1 MSRQRLGEI
10 LLVGLF
16 LVVGAL
22 AWWLRLGPTLRVDGA
37 PLASLSQQLGPWQ
50 GIDLP
55 LDSGVE
61 AILRADVNVQRAYQH
76 TFGDTVWLYIGYYGT
91 ERGGTPEHTPAACYR
106 AQGWRI
112 EERRTLEVAPER
124 GLHVNEYVVEKD
136 GRRDLVHFW
145 FRSHRRTGILGNS
158 DRMLD
163 HLLGRLFDQR
173 ADGSLVRVSGVLDGD
188 LEDVRA
194 RLIDLAI
201 RIDEA
206 LDSHWPGE
214 LPVDEAELQRVS
226 ATKLTSS
233 AAPR

>member
-1 MSRQRLGEI
+1 MSKQRLGEM
-10 LLVGLF
+10 LLIGGF

-22 AWWLRLGPTLRVDGA
+22 AWHLRLVPSLRVDET
-37 PLASLSQQLGPWQ
+37 PLASLSHQLGPWQ
-50 GIDLP
+50 GVDLP

-61 AILRADVNVQRAYQH
+61 AILRADVNLQRGYQH

-112 EERRTLEVAPER
+112 EERRTLAVAPER

-145 FRSHRRTGILGNS
+145 VRSHRRTGILGS
-158 DRMLD
+158 GERMVD
-163 HLLGRLFDQR
+163 HFLGRLLDQR
-173 ADGSLVRVSGVLDGD
+173 ADGSLIRVSGILDED
-188 LEDVRA
+188 VEDVRS
-194 RLIDLAI
+194 RLIDFAI

-206 LDSHWPGE
+206 LDTHWP
-214 LPVDEAELQRVS
+214 AEIPIDDPGTTEHS
-226 ATKLTSS
+226 ATML
-233 AAPR
+233 R